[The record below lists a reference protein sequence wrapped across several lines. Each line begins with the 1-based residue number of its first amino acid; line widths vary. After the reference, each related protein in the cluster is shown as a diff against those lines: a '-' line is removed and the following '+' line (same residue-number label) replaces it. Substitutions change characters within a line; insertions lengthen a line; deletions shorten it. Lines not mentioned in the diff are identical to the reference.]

1 MWLALLMAVVM
12 TTGSQSL
19 LALGTKTK
27 LRGGGRE
34 ERRARKE
41 SAQSW
46 WALAGEGSIP
56 LTLIQPL
63 GSAGE
68 HGGCLHIVYSAH

>member
-1 MWLALLMAVVM
+1 MAVVL

-34 ERRARKE
+34 GKASQEGVSSELVGLSLRKQHPSDSDPAPE
-41 SAQSW
+41 K
-46 WALAGEGSIP
+46 
-56 LTLIQPL
+56 L
-63 GSAGE
+63 G
-68 HGGCLHIVYSAH
+68 